1 MKCGVVDVGSNTIRL
16 SIYHWERDGSMK
28 LLMNR
33 KVMAGLAGYIQD
45 GVMSDSG
52 ILVACRT
59 LAGFRS
65 LLDNFEIQDMYV
77 FGTAPLRNIVNT
89 EDALN
94 AIEEITGFRVEV
106 LSGADEAALSFR
118 GAALGG
124 RMPAGLLADIGGGS
138 TELVACLW
146 VLCPCSPSLWTVS
159 FPPRKSARPLKAPLK
174 VSWNVLKQ
182 QV

>member
-59 LAGFRS
+59 LQAFAPCWTILKFRTCTS
-65 LLDNFEIQDMYV
+65 SAPPLC
-77 FGTAPLRNIVNT
+77 GT
-89 EDALN
+89 
-94 AIEEITGFRVEV
+94 
-106 LSGADEAALSFR
+106 S
-118 GAALGG
+118 
-124 RMPAGLLADIGGGS
+124 S
-138 TELVACLW
+138 TRRT
-146 VLCPCSPSLWTVS
+146 P
-159 FPPRKSARPLKAPLK
+159 
-174 VSWNVLKQ
+174 
-182 QV
+182 